1 MIELRRIIY
10 LDAVCSDFIEYMYF
24 ISDFSLAF
32 TSMTY
37 YKDSRLPQ
45 KWSLWLAKHQM
56 IL

>member
-1 MIELRRIIY
+1 MIELRCLIY

-45 KWSLWLAKHQM
+45 K
-56 IL
+56 